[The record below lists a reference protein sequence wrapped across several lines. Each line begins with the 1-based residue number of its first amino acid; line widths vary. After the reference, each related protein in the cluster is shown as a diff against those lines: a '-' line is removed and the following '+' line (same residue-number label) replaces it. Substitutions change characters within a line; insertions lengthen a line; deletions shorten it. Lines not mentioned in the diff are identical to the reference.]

1 MPKLTDEQKLYIY
14 DALITTLVESGA
26 DNYLSLTF
34 SRDDGFEYEVL
45 IQKLDGKTPAQKNIE
60 LEAEIEQLKR
70 ERDELKR
77 EVKGG
82 LIVLDGLK
90 RRIRD
95 SFEFW
100 PELAMFQ
107 DLSNLLNLKPSAVKL
122 EAHNLEQQA
131 KGLEDLYKEIEGGGS
146 SSLMTFILKEEADNY
161 ANRQRGYD

>member
-1 MPKLTDEQKLYIY
+1 MFGCLLKTIENGKKEKTMSEAERFLQWCKERVGHPPHVRKAIVAINEQK
-14 DALITTLVESGA
+14 
-26 DNYLSLTF
+26 
-34 SRDDGFEYEVL
+34 
-45 IQKLDGKTPAQKNIE
+45 
-60 LEAEIEQLKR
+60 AEIEQLKR